1 MLALLEARTTN
12 LQQQQIDWVKVKPG
26 EDFCGKPK
34 NGSGGGREE
43 KEREDAQ
50 REQVKVVRDD
60 WRANKMKKK
69 MQPQVQQQ
77 RL

>member
-1 MLALLEARTTN
+1 LALLEAITTN
-12 LQQQQIDWVKVKPG
+12 LQQQQVDWVKVKPG
-26 EDFCGKPK
+26 EDFRSKPK

-60 WRANKMKKK
+60 WREKK
-69 MQPQVQQQ
+69 
-77 RL
+77 